1 MNRKERRAQ
10 ARTGGAPGQAAAGGN
25 DPQLAQALAA
35 HSSGNLAAAQQG
47 YQAVLQRQPDNSQAL
62 HNLGLLA
69 AQAGEYPAAIE
80 LVQRALKVK
89 PRNAAAQRDLGK
101 ILYAAGQLQPAA
113 EALESAVKL
122 APRDAEALAL
132 LGACRTALGEGEAGE
147 RACRKALKLAPE
159 HPDVVLQ
166 LANAQAWQQKFDAA
180 IATYRKLLKQQPD
193 HAQALHNLARC
204 YYNQAMA
211 QVGQGEMEPAGE
223 SLRLALEIDAS
234 FADAWSN
241 LGSLLNQLGRP
252 DEAEAACRRALELN
266 PQDVDAR
273 ANLALIL
280 EHASRLDD
288 ALAEAEAGL
297 EQAPEHPWLRLAAAK
312 VERRQGRGDAAL
324 QRFSGLEAPAEG
336 SLPLRLDWHF
346 EQGRLF
352 DRQGEPDAAMAAF
365 HAGNR
370 LARQLA
376 EQRFSAPGSRPRGIT
391 RQRMAALSARIT
403 PERVAN
409 WTPITAPSA
418 EDSPVFLVGFP
429 RSGTTLLHHVLE
441 SHPRLRVAEE
451 VEALLSAETALVG
464 DHKGADD
471 YSGWLDRL
479 ESLDEEAA
487 QAARQAYLETLT
499 AGLPDKPQVHT
510 GEEARTVDKLPLNI
524 LRLGEIHRLYPQA
537 KIILAL
543 RHPCD
548 VCLSAYM
555 QNFDLNDAMAHF
567 TDLEETG
574 RFYAETMTLY
584 RRVRE
589 VLPLDVHA
597 LRYEDL
603 IDDFDGTVG
612 QLLDFLELDWDERV
626 RDFAETARKRQRID
640 TPSYSQVTEG
650 LYDRARYR
658 WERYRDHLA
667 PVIAQV
673 RPFLPAFG
681 YPEV

>member
-10 ARTGGAPGQAAAGGN
+10 ARGGRGGQTAAGGN
-25 DPQLAQALAA
+25 DPQLDQGLAQALAA
-35 HSSGNLAAAQQG
+35 HQSGNLAAAQQG
-47 YQAVLQRQPDNSQAL
+47 YQTVLQRQPDNAQAL

-69 AQAGEYPAAIE
+69 AQAGEHQAAAE
-80 LVQRALKVK
+80 LVGRALKVK
-89 PRNAAAQRDLGK
+89 PRHAPAQRDLGK
-101 ILYAAGQLQPAA
+101 ILYAAGQMQPAA
-113 EALESAVKL
+113 EALEKAVQL
-122 APRDAEALAL
+122 APRDAEALSL

-159 HPDVVLQ
+159 RADVLLQ
-166 LANAQAWQQKFDAA
+166 LANAQAWQQKFDDA
-180 IATYRKLLKQQPD
+180 IAGYRKLLKRQPD
-193 HAQALHNLARC
+193 NAQARHNLARC

-211 QVGQGEMEPAGE
+211 QVGTGELEPAGE
-223 SLRLALEIDAS
+223 SLRLALEIDAN

-252 DEAEAACRRALELN
+252 EQAEDACRRALELN
-266 PQDVDAR
+266 PQDPDAR

-280 EHASRLDD
+280 EHGSRLEE

-297 EQAPEHPWLRLAAAK
+297 DQVPEHPWLRLAAAK
-312 VERRQGRGDAAL
+312 AERRLGRAEAAA
-324 QRFSGLEAPAEG
+324 RFSGVAAPEDG
-336 SLPLRLDWHF
+336 PLPLRLDWHF

-352 DRQGEPDAAMAAF
+352 DRQNQPDEAMAAY

-370 LARQLA
+370 LSQQLA
-376 EQRFSAPGSRPRGIT
+376 ETRFAAPGARPRGIT
-391 RQRMAALSARIT
+391 RRRMAALAERIT
-403 PERVAN
+403 PGRVAD
-409 WTPITAPSA
+409 WTPVSAPSA
-418 EDSPVFLVGFP
+418 ADSPVFLVGFP

-451 VEALLSAETALVG
+451 VEALLSAEAALAG
-464 DHKGADD
+464 DYEA
-471 YSGWLDRL
+471 WLDRL
-479 ESLDEEAA
+479 EGLDEAGAA
-487 QAARQAYLETLT
+487 AARQAYLETLT
-499 AGLPDKPQVHT
+499 AGLPDKP
-510 GEEARTVDKLPLNI
+510 GARTVDKLPLNI
-524 LRLGEIHRLYPQA
+524 LRLAEIHRLYPNA

-584 RRVRE
+584 RQVRE
-589 VLPLDVHA
+589 ALPLDVHA

-603 IDDFDGTVG
+603 VADFDGTVG
-612 QLLDFLELDWDERV
+612 RLLDFLELDWDDRV

-658 WERYRDHLA
+658 WERYRNHLD
-667 PVIAQV
+667 PVIEQV
-673 RPFLPAFG
+673 RPFLADFG

>member
-10 ARTGGAPGQAAAGGN
+10 ARGGSGGQTTAGGN
-25 DPQLAQALAA
+25 DPQMDKGLSQALAA
-35 HSSGNLAAAQQG
+35 HQSGNLAAAQQG
-47 YQAVLQRQPDNSQAL
+47 YQAVLQRQPDNAQAL

-69 AQAGEYPAAIE
+69 AQAGEHQAAAE
-80 LVQRALKVK
+80 LVGRALKAK
-89 PRNAAAQRDLGK
+89 PRHAPAQRDLGK

-113 EALESAVKL
+113 EALEKAVQL

-159 HPDVVLQ
+159 RADVLLQ
-166 LANAQAWQQKFDAA
+166 LANAQAWQQKFNAA
-180 IATYRKLLKQQPD
+180 IASYRKLLKRQPD
-193 HAQALHNLARC
+193 HAQARHNLARC
-204 YYNQAMA
+204 HYNQAMS
-211 QVGQGEMEPAGE
+211 QVGTGELEPAGE
-223 SLRLALEIDAS
+223 SLRLALEIDGA

-280 EHASRLDD
+280 EHASRLED
-288 ALAEAEAGL
+288 ALTEAEAGL

-312 VERRQGRGDAAL
+312 AERRLGRAEAAAA
-324 QRFSGLEAPAEG
+324 RFSGVTAPEDG
-336 SLPLRLDWHF
+336 PLPLRLDWHF

-352 DRQGEPDAAMAAF
+352 DRQNQPDAAMAAY

-370 LARQLA
+370 LAQTLA
-376 EQRFSAPGSRPRGIT
+376 AQRFTAPGSRGIT
-391 RQRMAALSARIT
+391 RRRMAALAERIT
-403 PERVAN
+403 PERVAD
-409 WTPITAPSA
+409 WTSVPAPAA

-451 VEALLSAETALVG
+451 VEALLSAEAAL
-464 DHKGADD
+464 ASD
-471 YSGWLDRL
+471 YTGWLDRL
-479 ESLDEEAA
+479 EGLDAAGAEAA
-487 QAARQAYLETLT
+487 RGAYLETLT
-499 AGLPDKPQVHT
+499 AGLPDTPDARS
-510 GEEARTVDKLPLNI
+510 GGARSGGARTVDKLPLNI
-524 LRLGEIHRLYPQA
+524 LRLGEIHRLYPNA
-537 KIILAL
+537 KIVLAL

-584 RRVRE
+584 RRFRE

-612 QLLDFLELDWDERV
+612 QLLKFLELDWDDRV
-626 RDFAETARKRQRID
+626 RNFAETARKRQRID

-658 WERYRDHLA
+658 WERYRDHLS
-667 PVIAQV
+667 PVLEQV
-673 RPFLPAFG
+673 RPFLSDFG